1 METHIVSA
9 MKSLNKASSSIAS
22 SPSSPPD
29 HKARNL
35 FQWGGTVSAIWVIHE
50 LHDSIV
56 GVILCILIGVI
67 LFIDNIKGSGRF
79 VDRSRFDLC
88 CFFYWP
94 QLIIFPSTGKSQM
107 DSARMGKPYKILT
120 LLVILCLSTSDVSAQ
135 QEYSGNSVL
144 DCGNIKGGS
153 SSAYL
158 YACNGEKPTCKTF
171 LIFKSLPPYNS
182 VTTISELTS
191 ADPLEFARI
200 NNVSRNA
207 TFPTYKEVIVPVTC
221 SCSGQYYQA
230 NSSFVT
236 RTRSD
241 TYFSIANDIYQ
252 GLSTCDSLMGE
263 NPYRATELLP
273 GFKLRVPL
281 RCACPTSNQTAA
293 GTKYLL
299 TYSICWNDNVTV
311 VSERFNA
318 SDETTLLAN
327 KFSEA
332 EPTIFPFTTILIP
345 LATEP
350 SSSQTI
356 VHPPPNF
363 SPPVTVPVFTVNR
376 SSNGKAKTKIYV
388 GAAVG
393 VAASFLLV
401 SSVALAC
408 RFMNCRRSLDSSK
421 SGKNIVL
428 PEDLLVT
435 IASIDRVLEVFEAKE
450 LKVATNNFSND
461 FKIKGSVYCGVINQ
475 KRVAIKKM
483 STDASKEV
491 NMLNKINHFNLIKL
505 YGVCKDESYAYL
517 VYEYMENGSLK
528 NWLRNKNS
536 SGFQSWAQRIQIAVD
551 VANGLHYLH
560 KFADPA
566 YIHKDIKSSNILL
579 DRELRAKIAN
589 FDLVSLAEKKIST
602 KFLGTRGYM
611 APEYLEVGLVT
622 PKMDVYAF
630 GVVML
635 ELITGKEAVMVQ
647 DGREVLLSTALIH
660 IMEKVNP
667 LVELS
672 EFIDPT
678 LKVLRRMDI
687 TFAMAKLCDAC
698 LTRDPTLRLNMEKVV
713 SVLVRIHSRLSN
725 E

>member
-1 METHIVSA
+1 
-9 MKSLNKASSSIAS
+9 
-22 SPSSPPD
+22 
-29 HKARNL
+29 
-35 FQWGGTVSAIWVIHE
+35 
-50 LHDSIV
+50 
-56 GVILCILIGVI
+56 
-67 LFIDNIKGSGRF
+67 
-79 VDRSRFDLC
+79 
-88 CFFYWP
+88 
-94 QLIIFPSTGKSQM
+94 M
-107 DSARMGKPYKILT
+107 DSARMGKQYKILT
-120 LLVILCLSTSDVSAQ
+120 LFVILCVSTSDVCAQ
-135 QEYSGNSVL
+135 QEYSANSVL
-144 DCGNIKGGS
+144 DCGNIEGRP

-182 VTTISELTS
+182 VATISELTS
-191 ADPLEFARI
+191 TDPLELARV

-207 TFPTYKEVIVPVTC
+207 TFPAYKEVIVPVTC

-230 NSSFVT
+230 NTSFIT

-241 TYFSIANDIYQ
+241 TYFSIANDTYQ

-281 RCACPTSNQTAA
+281 RCACPTTDQTAA

-299 TYSICWNDNVTV
+299 TYSICWKDNVTV
-311 VSERFNA
+311 ISERFN
-318 SDETTLLAN
+318 STDQSTLLAN

-332 EPTIFPFTTILIP
+332 EPAIFPFTTILIP

-356 VHPPPNF
+356 VHPPPKF
-363 SPPVTVPVFTVNR
+363 SPPVTSPVFTVNR
-376 SSNGKAKTKIYV
+376 RSNGKVKTKIYV
-388 GAAVG
+388 GVAVG

-401 SSVALAC
+401 SSVALAY
-408 RFMNCRRSLDSSK
+408 RFMNCRSLDSSK
-421 SGKNIVL
+421 SEKNMVL

-435 IASIDRVLEVFEAKE
+435 IASIDRVLQVFEAKD
-450 LKVATNNFSND
+450 LKAATNNFSTD
-461 FKIKGSVYCGVINQ
+461 FKIKGSVYCGVVNQ
-475 KRVAIKKM
+475 RKVAIKKM
-483 STDASKEV
+483 STDASKEIS
-491 NMLNKINHFNLIKL
+491 MLNKINHFNLIKL
-505 YGVCKDESYAYL
+505 YGVCKDESCAYL

-528 NWLRNKNS
+528 NWLGNKNS
-536 SGFQSWAQRIQIAVD
+536 PGFQSWAQRIQIAVD

-560 KFADPA
+560 KFTDPA
-566 YIHKDIKSSNILL
+566 YVHKDIKSSNILL

-602 KFLGTRGYM
+602 KFIGTRGYM

-622 PKMDVYAF
+622 PKTDVYAF

-635 ELITGKEAVMVQ
+635 ELITGKEAIMVQ
-647 DGREVLLSTALIH
+647 DGREALLSTALIR
-660 IMEKVNP
+660 IMESENP

-672 EFIDPT
+672 EFIDPS
-678 LKVLRRMDI
+678 LQVFRRMDL

-698 LTRDPTLRLNMEKVV
+698 LTRDPALRLSMEKVV